1 MLDKKDRISRRTFL
15 ERSLVGLGGIA
26 VFPILKNG
34 KLRLDEF
41 PESEYLGR
49 NTVYL
54 PSSLA
59 VRTKPSVNSDAV
71 RYLAED
77 ECIPW
82 LREVVGENPLGR
94 MSRKWV
100 ETPEGYVY
108 SPSLQKVKNFP
119 NEPVS
124 TLPLVAEEPGM
135 WVEVTVPYVN
145 LTLDNP
151 PAKSPWLSAVSQTL
165 WRLYYS
171 QVVWVNQVAVSED
184 GNLMYRVEELYG
196 SYGDIFWADASAFR
210 VITEEEMAPI
220 NPDAAEKK
228 ILVNINHQSLT
239 CYEENNEVYFCQVS
253 TGKKLDELGNPQATW
268 ATPAGTH
275 WVWRKLYSLH
285 MSLGGGSGS
294 TEQGYDTM
302 AIPWTCLIQ
311 GDGVAIHGAFW
322 HNDFGTP
329 RSHGCV
335 NTTVEDAKWIFRW
348 TTPQA
353 PYSLGDISD
362 TVNYSGTRIEVVEQL
377 Y

>member
-1 MLDKKDRISRRTFL
+1 MFDKKDRISRRTFL

-171 QVVWVNQVAVSED
+171 KVVWVSQVAVSED

-196 SYGDIFWADASAFR
+196 SYGDIFWADARAFR

-220 NPDAAEKK
+220 NPDAADKK
-228 ILVNINHQSLT
+228 IL
-239 CYEENNEVYFCQVS
+239 
-253 TGKKLDELGNPQATW
+253 
-268 ATPAGTH
+268 
-275 WVWRKLYSLH
+275 
-285 MSLGGGSGS
+285 
-294 TEQGYDTM
+294 
-302 AIPWTCLIQ
+302 
-311 GDGVAIHGAFW
+311 
-322 HNDFGTP
+322 
-329 RSHGCV
+329 
-335 NTTVEDAKWIFRW
+335 
-348 TTPQA
+348 
-353 PYSLGDISD
+353 
-362 TVNYSGTRIEVVEQL
+362 
-377 Y
+377 